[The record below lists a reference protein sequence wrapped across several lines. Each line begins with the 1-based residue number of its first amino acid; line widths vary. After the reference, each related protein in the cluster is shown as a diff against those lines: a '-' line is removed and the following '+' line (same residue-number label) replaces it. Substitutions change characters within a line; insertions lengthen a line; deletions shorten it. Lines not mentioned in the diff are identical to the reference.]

1 MEKKIWKLV
10 YLFLSFLYF
19 NLLVFVCIIKPIPHS
34 SKSFL
39 LIMVITFACIIWYII
54 YRQTKNSIFLD
65 ETSKKIR
72 ELSEEYSQEKKMV
85 DYVSSLI
92 YDDFIEKA
100 TDAIIIF
107 IDYDGDYLLDFF
119 DNLNRLADSKKIKIH
134 DLTIFQKSACL
145 IDALSGVDAWVFKNV
160 FEDNYYVDNV
170 IMQLNIELASKVGLL
185 LCGHTLEEI
194 ETKKT
199 YLENIMIVLREEVKD
214 EKDGE
219 LVFINIIS
227 EFLMNF

>member
-1 MEKKIWKLV
+1 MTEVLK
-10 YLFLSFLYF
+10 
-19 NLLVFVCIIKPIPHS
+19 C
-34 SKSFL
+34 
-39 LIMVITFACIIWYII
+39 
-54 YRQTKNSIFLD
+54 
-65 ETSKKIR
+65 
-72 ELSEEYSQEKKMV
+72 
-85 DYVSSLI
+85 
-92 YDDFIEKA
+92 
-100 TDAIIIF
+100 AIIIF

-185 LCGHTLEEI
+185 LCGHTLEEM

-199 YLENIMIVLREEVKD
+199 YLENIMIVLQEEVKD